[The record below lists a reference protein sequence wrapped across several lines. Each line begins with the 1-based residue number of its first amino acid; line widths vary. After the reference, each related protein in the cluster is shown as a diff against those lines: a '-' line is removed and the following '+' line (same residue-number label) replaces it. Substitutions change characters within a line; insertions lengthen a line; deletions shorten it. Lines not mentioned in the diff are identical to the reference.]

1 MQITNILESFVSKY
15 KNPFDQR
22 RNTVED
28 TSRQEFEISINGP
41 NFAQLDTVV
50 EEAMD
55 AYWRRK
61 SNERFLQNFGGGE
74 AEDLH
79 WGLWGAAQDAYC
91 QEQPPI
97 HELACLVNSIDYWQ

>member
-15 KNPFDQR
+15 KNLFDLR
-22 RNTVED
+22 RNTDED

-41 NFAQLDTVV
+41 NFDHCNTVV

-55 AYWRRK
+55 ASWTK
-61 SNERFLQNFGGGE
+61 
-74 AEDLH
+74 
-79 WGLWGAAQDAYC
+79 LWGAEQDANC

-97 HELACLVNSIDYWQ
+97 HELACLLNFIDYWQ